1 MIAAGSGS
9 ATGGVRNLVDTARGA
24 IGSGGR
30 GSGGGGGGGLL
41 ESLSNTVSGIGNIL
55 SFRPSPHNDI
65 DDNTERSVKFNPLV
79 HYYNENYNFDEDDE
93 DRYPQTKDKYRPLH
107 DQQPLSTSTV
117 AETLPQTYKYYRVN
131 DKGFEEVIK
140 EESLPL
146 RSNSNSHSQKQHYSQ
161 QQQQQHHQNQ
171 IQLIQQS
178 ADDLSNIS
186 TQIIKVPNFSTIS
199 IITPPSQRR
208 DDKFVQTNDGETSF
222 ATDVTGF
229 YQHLRPSIKS
239 NVVNADLNNS
249 QLKYKKIINFHK
261 GIVLKPSNSTSNLF
275 NHESNTDDTF
285 IDTAHIMANTQDNL
299 SYVSNP
305 NYNPNIKVTVI
316 NPATCQ
322 NNNNDDDASISTSS
336 NSSNNTHCEIN
347 NPKHT
352 ASIISN
358 NSALVA
364 GLARNE
370 SFYLTEF
377 ANVKL

>member
-1 MIAAGSGS
+1 MS
-9 ATGGVRNLVDTARGA
+9 
-24 IGSGGR
+24 
-30 GSGGGGGGGLL
+30 
-41 ESLSNTVSGIGNIL
+41 
-55 SFRPSPHNDI
+55 
-65 DDNTERSVKFNPLV
+65 
-79 HYYNENYNFDEDDE
+79 
-93 DRYPQTKDKYRPLH
+93 
-107 DQQPLSTSTV
+107 
-117 AETLPQTYKYYRVN
+117 ETLPQTYKYYRVN
-131 DKGFEEVIK
+131 EKGFEEVIK

-161 QQQQQHHQNQ
+161 QHQQQNQ

-186 TQIIKVPNFSTIS
+186 AQIIKVPNFSTIS

-239 NVVNADLNNS
+239 NVTNADLNNS
-249 QLKYKKIINFHK
+249 QLKYKKIINFQK
-261 GIVLKPSNSTSNLF
+261 GIILKPSNSTSNLF

-316 NPATCQ
+316 NPVNQ
-322 NNNNDDDASISTSS
+322 NNNNDDNASISTSS
-336 NSSNNTHCEIN
+336 NSSNNTHCEMM

-364 GLARNE
+364 GLARNNSE